1 MKHAL
6 RRLFVGIGCAVVPTL
21 ALVACGAG
29 GQPAGVA
36 GGGWTLTRFGGAAAD
51 ANALVIQRDGRIVVA
66 GVRYSGDLTQTDF
79 AIARYLPD
87 GSLDSSFGTGGKVT
101 TTWGSSEEGADAI
114 AIQPDGKLIV
124 AGHWNWSYACSPRGR
139 DVCERDESAFALGR
153 YLRDGR
159 LDTTFG
165 TGGRVKTHL
174 GGATAIAVEPDGKI
188 LVATDKSELVR
199 YTPSGQLDRTFGAQ
213 GKVQLRMPGK
223 PQKSLIALEGNGA
236 IIAVGTWHITVR
248 HGLDDVE
255 SGFTL
260 TRLDAAGTPDRAFG
274 IGGRVASRFRSWVE
288 HGATAVAA
296 LAVERNGKI
305 VLAGTKSAPGGITFA
320 LIRYTHA
327 GRLDPGF
334 GSHGR
339 VATRVDVQKG
349 GDYAAAV
356 TVRGHG
362 ITVAGTSEVIRRS
375 ALVSNRFALARYLPD
390 GRLDPA
396 FGSGGRVVT
405 SFGAGRGGSAR
416 AIAIQ
421 ADGKAVVAGLDQHD
435 AGFALARYLRD
446 GRLDPDFGVA
456 STDR

>member
-1 MKHAL
+1 MTS
-6 RRLFVGIGCAVVPTL
+6 RRQTLQSLATCPT
-21 ALVACGAG
+21 
-29 GQPAGVA
+29 
-36 GGGWTLTRFGGAAAD
+36 
-51 ANALVIQRDGRIVVA
+51 
-66 GVRYSGDLTQTDF
+66 
-79 AIARYLPD
+79 
-87 GSLDSSFGTGGKVT
+87 SLDSSFGTGGKVT

-153 YLRDGR
+153 YLRDG
-159 LDTTFG
+159 LGDMTFG

-274 IGGRVASRFRSWVE
+274 IGGRVASRFPWAGPRPSPRSRLS
-288 HGATAVAA
+288 ATARSCSPEPRARRA
-296 LAVERNGKI
+296 E
-305 VLAGTKSAPGGITFA
+305 SP
-320 LIRYTHA
+320 
-327 GRLDPGF
+327 
-334 GSHGR
+334 SH
-339 VATRVDVQKG
+339 
-349 GDYAAAV
+349 
-356 TVRGHG
+356 
-362 ITVAGTSEVIRRS
+362 
-375 ALVSNRFALARYLPD
+375 
-390 GRLDPA
+390 
-396 FGSGGRVVT
+396 
-405 SFGAGRGGSAR
+405 
-416 AIAIQ
+416 
-421 ADGKAVVAGLDQHD
+421 
-435 AGFALARYLRD
+435 
-446 GRLDPDFGVA
+446 
-456 STDR
+456 